1 MKKIALLLVCFLMS
15 LAYTAIAD
23 TCGDYKYTLLD
34 DGTAEITG
42 YTGTSVIVD
51 IPEKLDGKF
60 VSSIGASS
68 FRDCE
73 CIISVTIPDSVK
85 IIDDKAFYSCGSLTS
100 VILPDSIR
108 TIGNEAFYGCER
120 LISIKIPDGVTS
132 IGDYAFYSIDTLTSI
147 TIPDSVMS
155 IGANPFCGCNPL
167 IEINVSP
174 QHPAFEMIDG
184 VLFSK
189 ADKRLI
195 YYPRGSAS
203 SSYVIPQGIAVIGD
217 AAFKLSENLNTVII
231 PDSVTTIGSQAFMAS
246 FDDLTVIIPD
256 SVTTIGAGAFIMC
269 TNLSL
274 IVESNSY
281 AEQYAIEKNYNYTPI
296 TSSEKTLMNEH
307 KEERIMG
314 YLIIGLI
321 CVIAIVAIVRYPVKQ
336 RNKKS
341 KEESSS
347 YSSSPSNYSTTV
359 NTSSASNKPTEE
371 VSSTSA
377 YTTTSTSTPVSNS
390 SFQVSSQEDVTLTG
404 ISVITKDI
412 VRMYPLLTNLTIGAG
427 VYRIERDA
435 FRECKRLEKI
445 VIDTD
450 LDEIGRSAFED
461 LEELREVVG
470 INRVRKIGEWAFCTC
485 SSLTTVTSSNN
496 SGILEEIGECA
507 FVNCKRLSIVN
518 LPNRPIIYGVNC
530 FRDCEAILTVNA
542 LNYAKEIG
550 PYAFYGCK
558 SLISALMYGSLT
570 KIGEAAF
577 FGCSNLKYVNIPEGT
592 TSIGDGAFGCCHFEE
607 ISFPNSATH
616 IGSGVLRASIYYLK
630 SLSLP
635 EREKHR
641 LNDILGLDNEG
652 YEDKYVSKIEIKY
665 IPQNQNTN
673 NEVEVSAETKTDNS
687 PVSPENSSNTEPQ
700 LSKFQQLLNRA
711 ESNDPEAMF
720 EVGRAYENGE
730 DVEKDEQ
737 KAFYWF
743 EKASELGHAIASNL
757 CGIYCSKANDASRS
771 FEYFKKAYNLG
782 NIDAAINLGN
792 CYENGK
798 GTNKDLNA
806 AIDCYNFALNK
817 GYNSGAYCLGFLY
830 MDAGDE
836 KNEKLYFAKAAEMN
850 HPHGTAVYGIIL
862 QQEGKHAQAF
872 EYFKKAKELGN
883 AQDALL
889 LGSCYENG
897 KGVEKNIDTAI
908 ECYKFA
914 LEKGD
919 SRGANNLCYIYE
931 VMGDIEKV
939 KFYSSKSMEL
949 NDSSGFHTY
958 GSCLEKEKN
967 YTEALKYYQK
977 GYELNNEVAA
987 WRLGLLYQ
995 NGYGTQK
1002 DLLKAVDLFRFA
1014 IDNGC
1019 VAAINSLAF
1028 ICNDDEFK
1036 GLDEFTKFKY
1046 LKMADDAGYEGYCC
1060 ALAERY
1066 YYGEGV
1072 EKNIHKCLEY
1082 AEKVYMQNKNCTDTL
1097 LAVSRSH
1104 DAFKCTIM
1112 INHIFEWERSNP
1124 EIANACVAYFTK
1136 LADYGD
1142 IGYIDKIA
1150 ELSLFDEAYCDYSK
1164 AWKYSQQLINQV
1176 QKSDYASDLK
1186 SSLESKGHLY
1196 IGIMLA
1202 EGLGVQRDIQQG
1214 LVHLRKAKDLGNK
1227 NAEKILND
1235 L

>member
-1 MKKIALLLVCFLMS
+1 MS

-34 DGTAEITG
+34 DGTAEITR
-42 YTGTSVIVD
+42 YIGTSNIAVI
-51 IPEKLDGKF
+51 PRKLDGKF
-60 VSSIGASS
+60 VTSIGASC
-68 FRDCE
+68 FRDCDS
-73 CIISVTIPDSVK
+73 ILSITIPDSVTN
-85 IIDDKAFYSCGSLTS
+85 IDEKAFYSCDSLTS

-108 TIGNEAFYGCER
+108 AIGNEAFYGCEK

-132 IGDYAFYSIDTLTSI
+132 IGDYAFYSIDALTSI

-155 IGANPFCGCNPL
+155 IGANPFYGCDPL

-203 SSYVIPQGIAVIGD
+203 SSYAIPQGIAIIGD

-246 FDDLTVIIPD
+246 SDDLTVIIPD
-256 SVTTIGAGAFIMC
+256 SVTTIGAGAFLMC

-281 AEQYAIEKNYNYTPI
+281 AEQYAIEKNYSYTPI

-314 YLIIGLI
+314 YLIIGLL

-341 KEESSS
+341 KEESSA
-347 YSSSPSNYSTTV
+347 YSSSSSNYSTTV

-542 LNYAKEIG
+542 LKYAKEIG

-630 SLSLP
+630 SLTLP
-635 EREKHR
+635 EREKYR

-673 NEVEVSAETKTDNS
+673 NEVEVSADTKTDNS
-687 PVSPENSSNTEPQ
+687 PVPPENSSNTEPQ
-700 LSKFQQLLNRA
+700 MSKFQQLLNRA

-720 EVGRAYENGE
+720 EVGRAYANGE
-730 DVEKDEQ
+730 DIEKDEQ
-737 KAFYWF
+737 KAIYWF
-743 EKASELGHAIASNL
+743 EKASELGHAAASNL
-757 CGIYCSKANDASRS
+757 CGLYCSKANDASRS

-782 NIDAAINLGN
+782 HIDAALNLGN
-792 CYENGK
+792 CYEKGK
-798 GTNKDLNA
+798 GTNKDLKA
-806 AIDCYNFALNK
+806 AIECYNYALNK
-817 GYNSGAYCLGFLY
+817 GCNSGAYYLGFLY
-830 MDAGDE
+830 MDAGDTG
-836 KNEKLYFAKAAEMN
+836 NEKLYFAKAAEMK

-862 QQEGKHAQAF
+862 QQEGKLAQAF

-883 AQDALL
+883 AQGALL
-889 LGSCYENG
+889 LGDCYENG
-897 KGVEKNIDTAI
+897 KGIEKNIDMAV
-908 ECYKFA
+908 ECYKLA

-919 SRGANNLCYIYE
+919 SRGANDLGYLYKDL
-931 VMGDIEKV
+931 GDIEKA
-939 KFYSSKSMEL
+939 KFYFSKSMEL
-949 NDSSGFHTY
+949 NDSIGFNMY
-958 GSCLEKEKN
+958 GTCLEEEEN
-967 YTEALKYYQK
+967 YTEAFKYYQK
-977 GYELNNEVAA
+977 GYELNDEVAA
-987 WRLGLLYQ
+987 WKLGSLYQ
-995 NGYGTQK
+995 RGFGTQK
-1002 DLLKAVDLFRFA
+1002 DLLKAFELYKFAVDKGSETALRKIA
-1014 IDNGC
+1014 LLC
-1019 VAAINSLAF
+1019 K
-1028 ICNDDEFK
+1028 DDDFK
-1036 GLDEFTKFKY
+1036 GVDEFTKFKY

-1060 ALAERY
+1060 ALAEHY

-1082 AEKVYMQNKNCTDTL
+1082 VEKVYIQKKNCTDTL
-1097 LAVSRSH
+1097 LAISRSH
-1104 DAFKCTIM
+1104 DAFKCAVM
-1112 INHIFEWERSNP
+1112 VSRIFEWERSDP
-1124 EIANACVAYFTK
+1124 EIANACVAFFTK
-1136 LADYGD
+1136 MADYGD

-1150 ELSLFDEAYCDYSK
+1150 KLSIFDETYCDYSK
-1164 AWKYSQQLINQV
+1164 AWKYSQQLINHDYENDNGTGLNSSL
-1176 QKSDYASDLK
+1176 KSD
-1186 SSLESKGHLY
+1186 GHLY
-1196 IGIMLA
+1196 IGIMLHD
-1202 EGLGVQRDIQQG
+1202 GLGVQRDIQQG
-1214 LVHLRKAKDLGNK
+1214 LAHLRKAKDLGNK
-1227 NAEKILND
+1227 DAEKILND